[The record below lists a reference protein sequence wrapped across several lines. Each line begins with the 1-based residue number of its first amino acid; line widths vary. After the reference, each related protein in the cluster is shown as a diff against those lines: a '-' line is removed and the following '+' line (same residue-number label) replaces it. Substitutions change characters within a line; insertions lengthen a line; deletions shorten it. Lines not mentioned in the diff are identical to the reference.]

1 MTKSIEFYFDFVSPY
16 SFLAHKK
23 ICKIKNSENIKYKS
37 IAARTNIGK
46 MDVTK
51 ILQIFA

>member
-23 ICKIKNSENIKYKS
+23 IRKIENSENIKYKL
-37 IAARTNIGK
+37 IVTRTKIGK
-46 MDVTK
+46 TDVTK
-51 ILQIFA
+51 ILQIFV